1 MSVDS
6 MYLRRLAGL
15 LITFFFTFSVTIAHT
30 SNGLEKGTLILT
42 GGDLETGLK
51 EFVTLAG
58 GPEANIVYIPT
69 AASSLIL
76 PSGLIWSLNT
86 DQLPAN
92 TPEFKAEL
100 CKMFGIK
107 NITILHTRS
116 RKIANS
122 EGFVNPLRSA
132 HGVWIS
138 GGNAGRL
145 SQAYLDT
152 LTQRELE
159 AVLRR
164 GGVIG
169 GNSAGAIIQGSYT
182 IRGNPNKPVLMAK
195 GSERGFAFLTN
206 VAVNP
211 HLSEAMRQNELVT
224 ILDNHP
230 NLLGIGIDEKAAIIV
245 TGDRF
250 QVIGNGRVA
259 IYDNTKH
266 DNNWYYWL
274 ERGESFDLRT
284 RSKLLTTQTG
294 SQ

>member
-1 MSVDS
+1 MK
-6 MYLRRLAGL
+6 LNRRLVGL
-15 LITFFFTFSVTIAHT
+15 LIIFFFTCSVTNGHT
-30 SNGLEKGTLILT
+30 YSTGPEKGKLILT

-51 EFVTLAG
+51 EFVTFAG
-58 GPEANIVYIPT
+58 GPDANIVYIPT
-69 AASSLIL
+69 AASILRL
-76 PSGLIWSLNT
+76 PSGLIWELKNT
-86 DQLPAN
+86 DELPAN

-107 NITILHTRS
+107 SITILHTRN

-122 EGFVNPLRSA
+122 EDFVKPLRSA
-132 HGVWIS
+132 QGVWFS

-182 IRGNPNKPVLMAK
+182 IRGNPNKPILMAK

-211 HLSEAMRQNELVT
+211 HLSEAMRQNELIT
-224 ILDNHP
+224 ILDTHP
-230 NLLGIGIDEKAAIIV
+230 QLLGIGIDEKAAIVV
-245 TGDRF
+245 TGDHF
-250 QVIGNGRVA
+250 QVIGKGRVA

-274 ERGESFDLRT
+274 DTGESFDLRT
-284 RSKLLTTQTG
+284 RSKLLPNRTD
-294 SQ
+294 SR